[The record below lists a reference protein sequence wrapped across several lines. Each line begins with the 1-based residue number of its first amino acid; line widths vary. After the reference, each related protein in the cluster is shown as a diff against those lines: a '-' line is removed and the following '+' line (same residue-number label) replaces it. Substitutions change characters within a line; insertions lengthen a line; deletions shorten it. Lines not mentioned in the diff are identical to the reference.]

1 MKERKKR
8 KPVLF
13 WIVFVLTTLLSA
25 ALFELGKNTLWGW
38 ALLLLLLAGWILL
51 RTRALA
57 GLHPIATVIPL
68 LTRVDTPIIVSRFK
82 RLVALALPFESL
94 QF

>member
-38 ALLLLLLAGWILL
+38 ALLLLLLGGWVLL

-57 GLHPIATVIPL
+57 GTVSTG
-68 LTRVDTPIIVSRFK
+68 TR
-82 RLVALALPFESL
+82 ALAGADSRSFLCR
-94 QF
+94 